1 MGRFQS
7 KTSPFL
13 TFFSASIPHSIPHD
27 SDSQTDTKRAKFG
40 AFEPFGWNE
49 GRFLQSR

>member
-1 MGRFQS
+1 MGHFQS

-13 TFFSASIPHSIPHD
+13 TIFSASIPHSIPQD
-27 SDSQTDTKRAKFG
+27 SDSQTDTKTAKFG

-49 GRFLQSR
+49 SRFLQSR